1 MWRRRRRFV
10 RMRFGRDP
18 DDAQLYDLVINTD
31 RMTPGAVARIILEG
45 LRNRMMDLEEAGRP
59 GSTSPFSVPTG
70 RI

>member
-1 MWRRRRRFV
+1 V
-10 RMRFGRDP
+10 ASPEKGR
-18 DDAQLYDLVINTD
+18 A
-31 RMTPGAVARIILEG
+31 AARIILEG